1 MPRVAE
7 SVQQA
12 IQSEGEM
19 GGGAVAS
26 ATEKEDGDR
35 TAIYVL
41 AFGGVALVG
50 LAIGL
55 LKARKVF

>member
-1 MPRVAE
+1 
-7 SVQQA
+7 
-12 IQSEGEM
+12 M